1 MTCDRSAEITA
12 FLKGEVPEADR
23 EALRAHFEGCPL
35 CGRELEKFDRVLKAL
50 GKLETVEPSPGFRW
64 RVREAFLRAHP
75 EFLEAPR
82 RRMPLS
88 FWASLRQTLS
98 YVPAWAVSVA
108 AHVILIAVATLLLF
122 TPRSPRELEEE
133 QALYAHPYRSERDV
147 PSFQEGP
154 PRGRTSDRFAH
165 IPSRDPEE
173 AEYTPP
179 SGGEPIVRSNPAPRA
194 NLEKI
199 LPTSALW
206 RQRLPKDRR
215 LLAFFDGRCTESQ
228 RRVLREAYGGSGTEG
243 AIRAALDWLARQ
255 QEPDGKWVGP
265 TLRADPGVEYSYS
278 VGLTGLALL
287 AFLGEGHTT
296 RIGDYT
302 RTVQKGLDFLLAEQ
316 RTSGLIGP
324 DAGNYMYNH
333 AVAALA
339 VLEAALMTRDEALQS
354 AATMAVSFTL
364 AAQNAEGGWGY
375 TARSPNNDTSVG
387 GWQILLLRWAL
398 LGGHQGVIPALL
410 QAHGQVGRMTD
421 AEGRVGYRSRL
432 NFPNGYHG
440 TTAVGMLSHLLSTH
454 TPDLELLGR
463 QAQVILER
471 PAILGTEPGRYMLND
486 LYFGFF
492 GSLAMH
498 QLGGDSW
505 ARWWSP
511 LRDRLLRSQA
521 GDGSWPASF
530 DRWCAFGG
538 PVYTTAMG
546 ALILSTPVRYPRL
559 FE

>member
-1 MTCDRSAEITA
+1 MKCDKSAEITA
-12 FLKGEVPEADR
+12 FLKGEVSEAER
-23 EALRAHFEGCPL
+23 ESLRLHFESCAA

-82 RRMPLS
+82 RPAPAG

-108 AHVILIAVATLLLF
+108 AHVILIAVATLVFF
-122 TPRSPRELEEE
+122 TPRSPEEIEEE
-133 QALYAHPYRSERDV
+133 RALYAHPFRPKGGA
-147 PSFQEGP
+147 PSFPEGP
-154 PRGRTSDRFAH
+154 PRREPADRFAH
-165 IPSRDPEE
+165 IPPRDPVEG
-173 AEYTPP
+173 EYTPP
-179 SGGEPIVRSNPAPRA
+179 SGSDPVVRPKPLPRA
-194 NLEKI
+194 NAEKI
-199 LPTSALW
+199 LATSALW

-215 LLAFFDGRCTESQ
+215 LLAFFDGRFTESQ
-228 RRVLREAYGGSGTEG
+228 RKVLREAYGGAGTEG
-243 AIRAALDWLARQ
+243 AIRAALNWLARQ
-255 QEPDGKWVGP
+255 QEPDGKWGGP
-265 TLRADPGVEYSYS
+265 VLRTEGGVEYSYS

-296 RIGDYT
+296 RAGDYT
-302 RTVQKGLDFLLAEQ
+302 RTVQRGLDFLLSEQ
-316 RTSGLIGP
+316 RSSGLIGS

-354 AATMAVSFTL
+354 AATMAVSFTMS
-364 AAQNAEGGWGY
+364 AQNADGGWGY
-375 TARSPNNDTSVG
+375 SARSPASDTSVG
-387 GWQILLLRWAL
+387 GWQILLLRIAL
-398 LGGHQGVIPALL
+398 LGGNQGVIPALL
-410 QAHGQVGRMTD
+410 QAHRQVERMTD

-454 TPDLELLGR
+454 TPDPELLAR

-471 PAILGTEPGRYMLND
+471 PAILGTEAAQYLLND

-492 GSLAMH
+492 GSMAMH

-505 ARWWSP
+505 TRWWSP
-511 LRDRLLRSQA
+511 LRERLLRSQA
-521 GDGSWPASF
+521 ADGSWPASF

-546 ALILSTPVRYPRL
+546 ALILSTPVRYPRF